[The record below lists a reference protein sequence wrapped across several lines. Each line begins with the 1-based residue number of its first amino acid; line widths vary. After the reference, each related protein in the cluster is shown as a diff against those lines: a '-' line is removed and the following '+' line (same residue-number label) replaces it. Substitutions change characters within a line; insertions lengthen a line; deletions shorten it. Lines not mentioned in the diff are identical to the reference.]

1 MNASIRLGHAK
12 PKGGVRK
19 ASGVL
24 SPARTEMENPK
35 KSVTSL
41 DWKLILAALL
51 ALGLVIGGI
60 AYKYTGDFTGFT
72 RFGTSGQ
79 SGRQ

>member
-1 MNASIRLGHAK
+1 
-12 PKGGVRK
+12 
-19 ASGVL
+19 
-24 SPARTEMENPK
+24 MEDPK

-41 DWKLILAALL
+41 DWKLILAAIL

-72 RFGTSGQ
+72 KFGTSGQ